1 MTKEPEWLLDNLGDA
16 IGKDNI
22 GFTKSQVGNIKNVSK
37 FRNRFNNKDP
47 INNLSLCFNV
57 LSTSIHIIS

>member
-22 GFTKSQVGNIKNVSK
+22 GLTKSQVGNIKNINK
-37 FRNRFNNKDP
+37 FRNRFNIKDP
-47 INNLSLCFNV
+47 IYNLSLSFNV
-57 LSTSIHIIS
+57 LSTNNHIIS